1 MRLRTQLFLVL
12 AGLFLAALVVIL
24 LVSANGTRR
33 YLEEQLASH
42 AQDAATTLSIT
53 LGQSLGKGDRVLAQT
68 QVSSVFDRGY
78 FKRIDVL
85 GADRSAI
92 VVRELPEK
100 IEGVPMWF
108 VRWLPIQAP
117 PGEAFVGSGWR
128 QLGKVMVVSQPTFA
142 YQHLWSTSLQ
152 LLGWLLAICLAALA
166 VLQGGLQFIL
176 QPLRAIE
183 KTARDVQAKKFEQI
197 AQHPRAPELASVV
210 RAMNQMSRRV
220 GEMLEAET
228 SKAQSL
234 QRQAYEDELTGL
246 ANRRGFAL
254 RLVELL
260 QGEFHF
266 ALGAVISVELDDMR
280 LLHRSHGFASGEA
293 ILRTVA
299 TTAQALFG
307 SLPVTILARNN
318 EFNFSFVLA
327 DVTLAQATALGQTL
341 RAQILARLADNEAAQ
356 HVGIQTGV
364 AFFTQRDERS
374 HIFARLDLA
383 VESARQSER
392 NGFAVLNAQTEETS
406 SLGSFG
412 WRTLISSALVEKR
425 WRLLFQ
431 PVLALDTTRRV
442 LQTEC
447 MARLIDNKG
456 ALVPA
461 ANFLPMAAR
470 HQLMPEV
477 DKAMLSLAF
486 ERLRQDGFDQVT
498 VAVNLSPQSL
508 GDAAFMAWL
517 ELEAGKLGRMA
528 RFLAIEVSEF
538 GAVRNVPAAQRTKA
552 LVQRLGGRFGI
563 DHFGLEPK
571 ALELLRQLVPDYV
584 KLSGALMADLSS
596 VETATDMLLSFV
608 TLAHSLDVMVIAQQ
622 LENEQQLSSLQV
634 ALVDAG
640 QGYYFGAPQ

>member
-152 LLGWLLAICLAALA
+152 LLGWLLAICLVALA

-280 LLHRSHGFASGEA
+280 LLHRSHGFASGET

-447 MARLIDNKG
+447 MARLIDNNG

-461 ANFLPMAAR
+461 ANFSA
-470 HQLMPEV
+470 
-477 DKAMLSLAF
+477 
-486 ERLRQDGFDQVT
+486 DG
-498 VAVNLSPQSL
+498 
-508 GDAAFMAWL
+508 
-517 ELEAGKLGRMA
+517 
-528 RFLAIEVSEF
+528 
-538 GAVRNVPAAQRTKA
+538 
-552 LVQRLGGRFGI
+552 
-563 DHFGLEPK
+563 
-571 ALELLRQLVPDYV
+571 
-584 KLSGALMADLSS
+584 
-596 VETATDMLLSFV
+596 
-608 TLAHSLDVMVIAQQ
+608 
-622 LENEQQLSSLQV
+622 
-634 ALVDAG
+634 
-640 QGYYFGAPQ
+640 GAPPAHA